1 MGKVQAIDLLM
12 LLKKMRSLLTIAS
25 IKRKQQRA
33 DMTKMFSLMTI
44 CLCGEVGIISYWAGD
59 IYVVIQLINNLIV
72 WVIKVNRR
80 LWQHSLK

>member
-1 MGKVQAIDLLM
+1 MGKVLVIDLLM
-12 LLKKMRSLLTIAS
+12 LLRKTRSLLTIAN

-59 IYVVIQLINNLIV
+59 IYAAIQLINNLIV
-72 WVIKVNRR
+72 WVIKAKRK
-80 LWQHSLK
+80 LWLQNLK